1 MAVTI
6 REVASHAGVS
16 VATVS
21 RALNR
26 SGPVREETRRRVEA
40 AVKALDYHPNSA
52 ARSLITRRT
61 RMLGV
66 LLPDLHG
73 EFFSEL
79 IRGLDQAAQAA
90 GYHLLVSSS
99 HDNATDLDAALQGMH
114 GRLDGLIVMA
124 PKVGGAVLSQ
134 LLPTHIPLVLLNSAD
149 ADLEC
154 DALRIDSFGGARDM
168 VQHLV
173 SHGHRR
179 IAFINGPE
187 ENFDAQERLRGYRA
201 GLEAAGLCPDPLL
214 EVPGDFA
221 GSGGH
226 AGAISLLAVRPPP
239 TAIFAA
245 NDAMALGALSA
256 LREAGVAVPG
266 RMALA
271 GFDDISSAR
280 YASPPLTSVRGPI
293 GQLAARAVTR
303 LVSRATTR
311 TATRELLPAMLVTRH
326 SCGCGQDGA
335 LGSSTDGSSADG
347 TAG

>member
-201 GLEAAGLCPDPLL
+201 GLEAAGLCPDPQL
-214 EVPGDFA
+214 EVPGDFT

-226 AGAISLLAVRPPP
+226 AGSVSLLAVRPPP

-256 LREAGVAVPG
+256 LREAGVVVP
-266 RMALA
+266 RMMALA

-303 LVSRATTR
+303 LVSRATR
-311 TATRELLPAMLVTRH
+311 TATRELLPALLVPRH
-326 SCGCGQDGA
+326 SCGCGQVGA
-335 LGSSTDGSSADG
+335 LGSSAVVGSADG
-347 TAG
+347 MTG